1 MPTVKKSEKQIKK
14 DKRWRRVQEIAYK
27 YNNVLFV
34 DVDNVSSN
42 QICQIRAKLRPIDAQ
57 MVMGKNT
64 LMRAALT
71 AAKVKP
77 QAGDEDYEVRKD
89 EWYDNPNID
98 RIITQLRKNTNLI
111 FSNGDL
117 SEVKAVLD
125 DVVRPSPA
133 KAGMIAPDNVSI
145 PAGSTGLDPK
155 QTAFFQNLQI
165 QTKIVKAQIDIIAD
179 KQVIWKGD
187 KIGATEA
194 QLLDKL
200 KIYPFQYKM
209 EVKKVLQDGSL
220 FDAAAL
226 DLDDSAIIAKF
237 KKAINVQTSLSLGLG
252 IPTQASAPHSIL
264 NGFKNLVAISV
275 VTDYS
280 FPQAQAMLDAA
291 KSGPAAGT
299 AAATAG
305 GDAKKDDKPEEK
317 EEEEEVD
324 VGAGG
329 LFGGGEDD
337 YY

>member
-1 MPTVKKSEKQIKK
+1 
-14 DKRWRRVQEIAYK
+14 
-27 YNNVLFV
+27 
-34 DVDNVSSN
+34 
-42 QICQIRAKLRPIDAQ
+42 
-57 MVMGKNT
+57 
-64 LMRAALT
+64 MRAALT

-77 QAGDEDYEVRKD
+77 QPGDWDYEVRKD
-89 EWYDNPNID
+89 EWHENPNID
-98 RIITQLRKNTNLI
+98 KIIGQLRKNTNLI

-117 SEVKAVLD
+117 GEVKSVLD
-125 DVVRPSPA
+125 SVVRPSPA

-155 QTAFFQNLQI
+155 QTSFFQNLQI

-200 KIYPFQYKM
+200 KIYPFEYKM

-220 FDAAAL
+220 FDAAVL
-226 DLDDSAIIAKF
+226 DLSDEAIIAKF
-237 KKAINVQTSLSLGLG
+237 KNAIQTQTSLSLGLG
-252 IPTQASAPHSIL
+252 IPTAASAPHSIL
-264 NGFKNLVAISV
+264 NGFKNLVAVSV

-280 FPQAQAMLDAA
+280 FPQAAAMLDAA
-291 KSGPAAGT
+291 KNAPAAGT
-299 AAATAG
+299 AAATTG
-305 GDAKKDDKPEEK
+305 GDDKPAEEEKK
-317 EEEEEVD
+317 EEEEEMD

-329 LFGGGEDD
+329 LFGDGGDD

>member
-14 DKRWRRVQEIAYK
+14 DRRWRRVQEIAYK

-42 QICQIRAKLRPIDAQ
+42 QICQIRAKLRPLDAQ

-77 QAGDEDYEVRKD
+77 QPADWDYEVRKD
-89 EWYDNPNID
+89 EWFDNPNID
-98 RIITQLRKNTNLI
+98 KILVQLRKNTNLI

-117 SEVKAVLD
+117 GEVKAVLD
-125 DVVRPSPA
+125 GVVRPSPA
-133 KAGMIAPDNVSI
+133 KPNMIAPADVSI
-145 PAGSTGLDPK
+145 SAGPTGLDPK
-155 QTAFFQNLQI
+155 QTSFFQSLQI

-200 KIYPFQYKM
+200 KIYPFEYKM
-209 EVKKVLQDGSL
+209 EVKKVLQNGSL
-220 FDAAAL
+220 FDAAVL
-226 DLDDSAIIAKF
+226 DLSDAAIVEKF
-237 KKAINVQTSLSLGLG
+237 KKAILTQTKLSLGLG
-252 IPTQASAPHSIL
+252 IPTAASAPHSIL
-264 NGFKNLVAISV
+264 NGFKNLVAVSV

-280 FPQAQAMLDAA
+280 FPQAAALLNAA
-291 KSGPAAGT
+291 KSAPAAGT

-305 GDAKKDDKPEEK
+305 GDKPAEEEK
-317 EEEEEVD
+317 VEEEE
-324 VGAGG
+324 
-329 LFGGGEDD
+329 
-337 YY
+337 